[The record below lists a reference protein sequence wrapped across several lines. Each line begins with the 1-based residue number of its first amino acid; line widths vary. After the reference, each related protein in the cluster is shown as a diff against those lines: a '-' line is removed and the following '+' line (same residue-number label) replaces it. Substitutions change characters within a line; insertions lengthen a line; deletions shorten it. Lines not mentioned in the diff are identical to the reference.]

1 LCSVTRQ
8 GYSYDIQA
16 KGDLLVIAEQED
28 ETYIL
33 SVNKISI
40 ADGKVQKELVLHL
53 GPELVI
59 ITYAQFDDFDVN
71 NFFHVQTSLRSISIL
86 CSHMIL
92 VSASFGMFLFMI
104 PQLKPAGEG
113 GLSHAV
119 SVTPLVANGRD
130 VLIRNALCRHHDGCV
145 SAYAFA
151 EHQEALVIL
160 PPLENLTQKAV
171 RYTLQGS
178 CYRNASRAIMC
189 HDHFGQGPIT
199 VQCFTHFTRFD
210 GHVGYLR
217 LGRAKA
223 LDPSRSVTISL
234 AGHNGH
240 MEDVSWDEE
249 SGRVCIIYT
258 PLNAYHDKV
267 ILLVDLLQ

>member
-1 LCSVTRQ
+1 MFS
-8 GYSYDIQA
+8 
-16 KGDLLVIAEQED
+16 
-28 ETYIL
+28 
-33 SVNKISI
+33 
-40 ADGKVQKELVLHL
+40 
-53 GPELVI
+53 
-59 ITYAQFDDFDVN
+59 FDDFDVN
-71 NFFHVQTSLRSISIL
+71 NIFYVQTSLRSISIL

-92 VSASFGMFLFMI
+92 VSASFGMFLFEI
-104 PQLKPAGEG
+104 PQLKPASEG
-113 GLSHAV
+113 GFSNPV
-119 SVTPLVANGRD
+119 SVAPLVANGQD
-130 VLIRNALCRHHDGCV
+130 VSIRNALCRHHDGCV

-160 PPLENLTQKAV
+160 PPLENLSQKAV

-189 HDHFGQGPIT
+189 HDHLGLGPIT
-199 VQCFTHFTRFD
+199 VQCFTHFTRSD

-217 LGRAKA
+217 LGRTKA
-223 LDPSRSVTISL
+223 LDPSRPVTISL

-258 PLNAYHDKV
+258 PLDVHHDRV
-267 ILLVDLLQ
+267 MLLVDLLQ